1 MNLNTSN
8 CQKLVDDL
16 KFIWIEH
23 ELGPKRMSVTR
34 QILIGVVYTAI
45 FCTGLLGNLATC
57 IVIVRTSFMHT
68 RTNCYLFSL
77 AISDL
82 LLLIFGLPF
91 ELQSVVNE
99 SYPWRMGTV
108 FCRFRI
114 FLTELCPLVSILILT
129 IFSAERY
136 LSICHPFRKMLR
148 FSQYDA
154 GHSCNRTYVRNVS
167 CNTYLS
173 SERISKKRSA
183 RKGSGTRLNCSVDQ
197 SQYRRGHTSY
207 AVQIS
212 ALKSCF
218 LLIFCV
224 WVLAGCCAIVI
235 AGLSK
240 VFYAVYLPT
249 IDTFVNSTCS
259 DQQCISYINSEQS
272 ADCLQNGEMWVPGE
286 ALSDSAVCAPSKDS
300 EWAAYMSI
308 PVVLQL
314 WTFLFFFTPMVI
326 MSVLYGLIAIQLNRS
341 SLSLRAPS
349 RFNLRKNQTT
359 GGKFRVHSSSNGRR
373 SIVRMLVAIVVAFFI
388 CWAPFHLQ
396 RVLTSANVQMTWFFI
411 DFLFYVS
418 GFLYY
423 MSATVNPIL
432 YSLMSARFRRAFY
445 STFKIKRTRR
455 ENSTCRHPT
464 VSTGIIRTNNN
475 TDKLNQTESGQQHT
489 IENTSLLQR
498 SNDEYI
504 HSVDKKREMIA

>member
-1 MNLNTSN
+1 MLS
-8 CQKLVDDL
+8 
-16 KFIWIEH
+16 
-23 ELGPKRMSVTR
+23 
-34 QILIGVVYTAI
+34 
-45 FCTGLLGNLATC
+45 
-57 IVIVRTSFMHT
+57 SFNFKT
-68 RTNCYLFSL
+68 
-77 AISDL
+77 
-82 LLLIFGLPF
+82 GLPF

-373 SIVRMLVAIVVAFFI
+373 SIVRMLGKLQLATVFLILYHIMRKISAQPRSLVETLFFNLSLILVAMQIETQAFPLLFSVAIVVAFFI

-418 GFLYY
+418 GKKYRNEIYFKTLRFLYY